1 LPRGGFRD
9 NPEPTLYLLRKKRH
23 WSYQAEWRCILKW
36 NPDEK
41 PTVGYHPMLTKRAVA
56 GLIFG
61 WDTTA
66 DERLEVI
73 GRIKGGR
80 WWRKPGF
87 LEPLQLGLHEAR
99 LVGGSIQLFDYSPGP

>member
-1 LPRGGFRD
+1 
-9 NPEPTLYLLRKKRH
+9 
-23 WSYQAEWRCILKW
+23 LKW

-41 PTVGYHPMLTKRAVA
+41 PTVGYDPMLTKRAVA

-61 WDTTA
+61 WDMTA

-99 LVGGSIQLFDYSPGP
+99 LGGGSIQLFDYSPGP

>member
-1 LPRGGFRD
+1 
-9 NPEPTLYLLRKKRH
+9 
-23 WSYQAEWRCILKW
+23 
-36 NPDEK
+36 
-41 PTVGYHPMLTKRAVA
+41 MLTKRAVA
-56 GLIFG
+56 GLFFG

-99 LVGGSIQLFDYSPGP
+99 LVGGSIQLFDYSPVLSQNLNPDILVMQPAQNGDGCDGTELLRAPKIRRILT